1 MENVMVV
8 PVVVEDVVGVD
19 DTVEGVVDVDDT
31 VGNECE
37 AVDDVV
43 DEINTGDVL
52 EGCQSKV
59 HKVLS
64 AVVDAAAAG
73 RRWRQLLDVRRLERS
88 NSCL

>member
-1 MENVMVV
+1 M
-8 PVVVEDVVGVD
+8 
-19 DTVEGVVDVDDT
+19 DVDDT

-43 DEINTGDVL
+43 DEISTV
-52 EGCQSKV
+52 ERTRSCQSTV

-73 RRWRQLLDVRRLERS
+73 RRWRQLLDVRRLEKS
-88 NSCL
+88 NSCF